1 MATLVNE
8 RDWGQFHNP
17 KNLSMNTAIEAA
29 ELMEKFVWVN
39 SNESHDIYIQKK
51 GDIDNEIA
59 DIFITLFCL
68 CNKLDIDITT
78 IILNKLEK
86 IKLKYPIEKAKG
98 KNLK

>member
-39 SNESHDIYIQKK
+39 SNESHDVYIQKR
-51 GDIDNEIA
+51 EI
-59 DIFITLFCL
+59 LMM
-68 CNKLDIDITT
+68 K
-78 IILNKLEK
+78 
-86 IKLKYPIEKAKG
+86 
-98 KNLK
+98 